1 MDVLSAGVKTAM
13 NTSGNLVATILT
25 LVLGALALTGTA
37 TQGRVGRSRA
47 LYDEQKDHF
56 RYTVSRFSYSRER
69 TDWEL
74 LRY

>member
-1 MDVLSAGVKTAM
+1 MDVLTAGVKTAM
-13 NTSGNLVATILT
+13 KTSGNLVAAILT
-25 LVLGALALTGTA
+25 LVLGALTLTGTA

-47 LYDEQKDHF
+47 LYDEQKDLL

-74 LRY
+74 LRN

>member
-1 MDVLSAGVKTAM
+1 MDVLTAGVKTAM
-13 NTSGNLVATILT
+13 KTSGNLVAAILT
-25 LVLGALALTGTA
+25 VVLGALALTGTA

-47 LYDEQKDHF
+47 LEDVQKHLF

-74 LRY
+74 LRN

>member
-13 NTSGNLVATILT
+13 NTSGNLVAANLT